1 MANININQVKS
12 IKITLRVNLRRDLN
26 IFTLLW
32 SVKVDDASYEPG
44 AVLETAVRT
53 LRLPR
58 LQRMRAV
65 HLVHHS
71 FWVHHPIPDMEQF
84 IE

>member
-1 MANININQVKS
+1 MNQVKS
-12 IKITLRVNLRRDLN
+12 IKITLRVNLRRDLK
-26 IFTLLW
+26 IFTLLL
-32 SVKVDDASYEPG
+32 SVKVDDASYEPGAGAG